1 MVLTIIIVFISLV
14 GLIIL
19 HEFGHFVLA
28 KKFGV
33 KVEEFGIGF
42 PPRLFGKKIGETI
55 YSLNLLPFGGF
66 VKIYGHEEPIDRP
79 RSFSVKP
86 FWQKALII
94 LGGVISFWVLAVIIL
109 TIVMATGVPTMVDDE
124 ESQSLTGIEAKIQ
137 ILAVSKNS
145 PAEEAGLR
153 TGDII
158 KNFVQVKEIQEFA
171 DVHKGKEITLTIQR
185 RPTFG
190 GYPEVFEVSLVPR
203 LSPPDSEGPMGVALA
218 RTVLKTYPWHQAFL
232 KGILATGNLTWLII
246 RSWIMVIGSLFQG
259 QGLPPGVEVGGLPR
273 IFVLF
278 AEMGNLG
285 ASYFLQ
291 FIAVIA
297 VHLALINIL
306 PIPALDGGWL
316 MFMVIDRL
324 RKKPLNQEVVR
335 KISTVFFFLLVGLMI
350 WITIRDIIGIF

>member
-1 MVLTIIIVFISLV
+1 
-14 GLIIL
+14 
-19 HEFGHFVLA
+19 
-28 KKFGV
+28 
-33 KVEEFGIGF
+33 
-42 PPRLFGKKIGETI
+42 
-55 YSLNLLPFGGF
+55 
-66 VKIYGHEEPIDRP
+66 
-79 RSFSVKP
+79 
-86 FWQKALII
+86 
-94 LGGVISFWVLAVIIL
+94 
-109 TIVMATGVPTMVDDE
+109 
-124 ESQSLTGIEAKIQ
+124 
-137 ILAVSKNS
+137 
-145 PAEEAGLR
+145 
-153 TGDII
+153 
-158 KNFVQVKEIQEFA
+158 
-171 DVHKGKEITLTIQR
+171 
-185 RPTFG
+185 
-190 GYPEVFEVSLVPR
+190 
-203 LSPPDSEGPMGVALA
+203 MGVALA